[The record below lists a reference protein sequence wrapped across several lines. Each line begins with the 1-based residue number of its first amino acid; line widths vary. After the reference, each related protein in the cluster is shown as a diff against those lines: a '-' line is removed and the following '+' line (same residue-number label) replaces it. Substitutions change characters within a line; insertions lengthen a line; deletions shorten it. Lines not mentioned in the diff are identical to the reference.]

1 MTENGRPRTLFEK
14 VWDSHIVRDQSHD
27 TPAVLYIDLH
37 LVHEVTS
44 PQAFSMLRERGLV
57 VRRPHQTIG
66 TMDHST
72 PTTPR
77 NELGIIPVADAMAAR
92 QLETFTKNCDDFGIP
107 MYALGDEH
115 QGIVHVIGPEK
126 GLTQPGM
133 TIVCGDSHTSTHGA
147 FGALAFGI
155 GTSEVGHVLATQT
168 LLQNRPRTMAV
179 NVEGRLGA
187 GVTAKD
193 IILAII
199 ARIGIGG
206 GTGHVFE
213 YRGEAIRDLSMEGRM
228 TVCNMSIEGGARAGM
243 VEPDDTTFEY
253 IRGRQH
259 APSGAEW
266 DVAIANWR
274 RLPTDDGAVFDKEIT
289 LNADQLI
296 PMITYGTN
304 PGMGM
309 PIDSAV
315 PTPEAESDYNKKIAL
330 DKALSYMD
338 LQPGQKLLGKSIDVV
353 FIGSCTNSRITDLR
367 QAAEFI
373 EGRKVANSVRMM
385 VVPGSQQVKKQA
397 ESEGLDRIF
406 REAGAEWREAG
417 CSMCI
422 AMNGDQLQPG
432 QFAVSTSNRNFEG
445 RQGKGGRTFLASPLT
460 AAASAVAGAVTDPRT
475 MLTWTELRRSAVEK
489 LKQIHG
495 SIVSIPVND
504 IDTDQIIPARF
515 LKVTDKQGL
524 GQAAFCDWRYL
535 EDGETPDPDFVLNK
549 PEYQGASVLVAGN
562 NFGCGSSREHA
573 PWALLGAGFKA
584 VISTEF
590 ADIFRNNALKNGL
603 LPILVDSETQQQL
616 FSLADEDPRTS
627 VSVDVEAQKLTLPDG
642 RAVDFPLDG
651 FSKYCLLNGVDQLGY
666 LLALDDEVQAYEAS
680 NPQRVLTTA

>member
-1 MTENGRPRTLFEK
+1 MSKNGQARTLFEK
-14 VWDSHIVRDQSHD
+14 VWAAHTVREQSDD

-44 PQAFSMLRERGLV
+44 PQAFSMLRERGLP
-57 VRRPHQTIG
+57 VRRPDLTIG

-77 NELGIIPVADAMAAR
+77 NELGLIPVADAMAAK
-92 QLETFTKNCDDFGIP
+92 QLDTFTRNCEDYGIP

-168 LLQNRPRTMAV
+168 LLQNKPRTMAV
-179 NVEGRLGA
+179 NVEGRLGE

-193 IILAII
+193 IILAVI

-213 YRGEAIRDLSMEGRM
+213 YRGDAIRALSMEGRM

-243 VEPDDTTFEY
+243 VAPDDTTFEY
-253 IRGRQH
+253 ISGRRH
-259 APSGAEW
+259 APSGADWEAA
-266 DVAIANWR
+266 VANWR
-274 RLPTDDGAVFDKEIT
+274 QLPTDDGAAYDQEIT
-289 LNADQLI
+289 LRADELI

-309 PIDSAV
+309 PITSAV
-315 PTPEAESDYNKKIAL
+315 PAPADEPDYNKKIAL
-330 DKALSYMD
+330 DKALAYMD
-338 LQPGQKLLGKSIDVV
+338 LAPGQRLLGKPIDVV

-367 QAAEFI
+367 QAAQFI
-373 EGRKVANSVRMM
+373 DGRKVADNVRMM

-397 ESEGLDRIF
+397 ESEGLDAVF
-406 REAGAEWREAG
+406 KAAGAEWREAG

-432 QFAVSTSNRNFEG
+432 QYAVSTSNRNFEG

-460 AAASAVAGAVTDPRT
+460 AAASAVAGVVSDPRA
-475 MLTWTELRRSAVEK
+475 MLA
-489 LKQIHG
+489 
-495 SIVSIPVND
+495 N
-504 IDTDQIIPARF
+504 
-515 LKVTDKQGL
+515 
-524 GQAAFCDWRYL
+524 
-535 EDGETPDPDFVLNK
+535 
-549 PEYQGASVLVAGN
+549 
-562 NFGCGSSREHA
+562 
-573 PWALLGAGFKA
+573 
-584 VISTEF
+584 
-590 ADIFRNNALKNGL
+590 
-603 LPILVDSETQQQL
+603 
-616 FSLADEDPRTS
+616 
-627 VSVDVEAQKLTLPDG
+627 
-642 RAVDFPLDG
+642 
-651 FSKYCLLNGVDQLGY
+651 
-666 LLALDDEVQAYEAS
+666 
-680 NPQRVLTTA
+680 